1 MDAIILSPVPLSSL
15 VVVIVMA
22 VVADGGSGAFVAGIL
37 LLLLVLL
44 LLLLLVELVQ
54 GLVLVM
60 HIVGGSWGSIGGCSI
75 GGCHIGGGTVRSRG
89 GMVVLSGCSDNDLVW
104 LGMDVG
110 VGKGLTVY
118 DGIETVDRVGRV
130 LDGATEAIGI
140 VQGVFTLHNIAI
152 TRLYLALGVTR
163 DGVLHIV
170 GEVVLGMRIIG
181 VDLVSV
187 GVGECMGMGV
197 DVVGLL
203 VDHMLGLW
211 CCRCSVV
218 QLWLLVLLQ
227 LNDSSRDSG
236 DGKRDECEQ
245 LLRKRKIM

>member
-1 MDAIILSPVPLSSL
+1 MDAIILLPVPLSSL
-15 VVVIVMA
+15 VVVVVMA
-22 VVADGGSGAFVAGIL
+22 IVADGGSGGLVASIL

-44 LLLLLVELVQ
+44 LLLLMELVQ

-60 HIVGGSWGSIGGCSI
+60 HIVGGTWGSIGGCSI
-75 GGCHIGGGTVRSRG
+75 GGCHIGGGTVSSRG
-89 GMVVLSGCSDNDLVW
+89 SMVVLSGCRDNDLVW
-104 LGMDVG
+104 LGMDMG

-140 VQGVFTLHNIAI
+140 VQGVFTLHNITI
-152 TRLYLALGVTR
+152 TRLYLALGITR

-187 GVGECMGMGV
+187 GVGECVGMGV
-197 DVVGLL
+197 DVMGLL

-211 CCRCSVV
+211 CCRCSGV

-227 LNDSSRDSG
+227 LNDSSRDG
-236 DGKRDECEQ
+236 GNGKRDECEQ

>member
-1 MDAIILSPVPLSSL
+1 MDAIILLPVPLSSL

-22 VVADGGSGAFVAGIL
+22 VVTDCGSGALVASIL
-37 LLLLVLL
+37 LLLLVL

-89 GMVVLSGCSDNDLVW
+89 RMVVLSGCSDNDLVW

-110 VGKGLTVY
+110 VGKGLTVH

-140 VQGVFTLHNIAI
+140 VQGVFPLHNIAI
-152 TRLYLALGVTR
+152 TRLYLALGITR

-181 VDLVSV
+181 VHLVSV
-187 GVGECMGMGV
+187 GVGECVGMGV

-218 QLWLLVLLQ
+218 QLRLLVLLQ

>member
-1 MDAIILSPVPLSSL
+1 MDAIILLPVPLSSL
-15 VVVIVMA
+15 VVVVVMA
-22 VVADGGSGAFVAGIL
+22 IVTDGGSGGLVASIL

-44 LLLLLVELVQ
+44 LLVELVQ
-54 GLVLVM
+54 GVVLVM
-60 HIVGGSWGSIGGCSI
+60 HIGGGSWGSIGGCSI
-75 GGCHIGGGTVRSRG
+75 GGCHIGGGTVSSRG
-89 GMVVLSGCSDNDLVW
+89 RMVVLSGCSDNDLVW

-110 VGKGLTVY
+110 KGLTVH

-152 TRLYLALGVTR
+152 TRLYLALGIAR

-187 GVGECMGMGV
+187 GVGECVGMGV

-227 LNDSSRDSG
+227 LNDSSRDTG

-245 LLRKRKIM
+245 LYRKRKIM

>member
-1 MDAIILSPVPLSSL
+1 MDAIILLPVPLSSL
-15 VVVIVMA
+15 VVVVVMA
-22 VVADGGSGAFVAGIL
+22 IVADGGSGGLVARIL
-37 LLLLVLL
+37 LLLLVL

-60 HIVGGSWGSIGGCSI
+60 HIIGGSWGSIGGCSI
-75 GGCHIGGGTVRSRG
+75 GGCHIGGGTVSSRG
-89 GMVVLSGCSDNDLVW
+89 GMVVLSGCSDNDLVG

-118 DGIETVDRVGRV
+118 DGIETIDRVGRV

-152 TRLYLALGVTR
+152 TRLYLALGITR

-170 GEVVLGMRIIG
+170 GEVVLGMRIIR

-187 GVGECMGMGV
+187 GVCECVGMGV

>member
-1 MDAIILSPVPLSSL
+1 MDAIILLPVPLSSL
-15 VVVIVMA
+15 VVVVVMA
-22 VVADGGSGAFVAGIL
+22 IVADGGSGGLVASIL

-44 LLLLLVELVQ
+44 LLLLVKLVQ

-75 GGCHIGGGTVRSRG
+75 GGCHIGGGTVSSRG
-89 GMVVLSGCSDNDLVW
+89 RMVVLSGCSDNNLVW

-118 DGIETVDRVGRV
+118 DGIETVDRVGCV

-152 TRLYLALGVTR
+152 TRLYLALGITR

-170 GEVVLGMRIIG
+170 CEVVLGMRIIG
-181 VDLVSV
+181 VHLVSV
-187 GVGECMGMGV
+187 GVGECVGMGV
-197 DVVGLL
+197 YVVGLL

-236 DGKRDECEQ
+236 DGKRDESEQ